1 MMLYALL
8 ISICVQPAQSPQPT
22 PSAQPPLKVVAG
34 NDIVADLVRAI
45 GAEQVDLTRVGQAG
59 GDPHHCEPTPA
70 DAKRIESAEVVFE
83 FGLGLDRP
91 IGVLHRS
98 TGSRATLVVV
108 ATGLGL
114 PRRLSSAP
122 SGHDH
127 AGHDH
132 AGHDHADHDHA
143 CHDHADETGTAVDP
157 HIWHDPSK
165 VRILN
170 ERICAAL
177 VAARPS
183 SAQSFTARSRDL
195 DTKLAELD
203 QWIKTQVELIAK
215 PRRVLVTTH
224 DGLRAFGERYG
235 FEVIGVEMMGAEVDP
250 APKKIIAMV
259 HAIQA
264 TKSPVVFGD
273 AAHPSR
279 IAATVAREAKV
290 RLVETLHLDSLLQP
304 PTVRLGEGYIATM
317 RSNVGVIVEAL
328 KVEALKVEAH
338 KVEAHKE

>member
-1 MMLYALL
+1 MLCALL
-8 ISICVQPAQSPQPT
+8 LSICVHPAQNLQPAQSVQ
-22 PSAQPPLKVVAG
+22 APLKIVVG
-34 NDIVADLVRAI
+34 NDIVADLVKAV
-45 GAEQVDLTRVGQAG
+45 GAEQVELVRVGQAG
-59 GDPHHCEPTPA
+59 GDPHHFEPTPA
-70 DAKRIESAEVVFE
+70 DAKRIESAEIVFE

-98 TGSRATLVVV
+98 THSAATLVVV
-108 ATGLGL
+108 AEGLGL
-114 PRRLSSAP
+114 PRRPSS
-122 SGHDH
+122 SKSDHDH

-132 AGHDHADHDHA
+132 AG
-143 CHDHADETGTAVDP
+143 HDHADETGTAVDP

-183 SAQSFTARSRDL
+183 SAQSFAARSRDI
-195 DTKLAELD
+195 DSKLAELD
-203 QWIKTQVELIAK
+203 QWIKAQVELIPK

-250 APKKIIAMV
+250 APKEIIAMV

-273 AAHPSR
+273 VSHPSR

-304 PTVRLGEGYIATM
+304 PTVQFGDAYIATM
-317 RSNVGVIVEAL
+317 RGNVAIMVEAL
-328 KVEALKVEAH
+328 KE
-338 KVEAHKE
+338 